1 MSFVSE
7 AWGGCISDRE
17 ITEMSGLLEMLDP
30 SDRQRVHMADRGFD
44 FQESVVS
51 KGVLV
56 NVPPYLGSKKQLTA
70 IDVQRISE
78 Y

>member
-1 MSFVSE
+1 
-7 AWGGCISDRE
+7 
-17 ITEMSGLLEMLDP
+17 
-30 SDRQRVHMADRGFD
+30 MADRGFD

-56 NVPPYLGSKKQLTA
+56 NVPPYLGSKKQLAA